1 MLPLRLFA
9 IVVLIDLLKE
19 FSDSIRTILASGGH
33 LWGKPRLERRRLLL
47 DEPENFLQGV
57 LVVHDSGA
65 FALVDSGVALL
76 KSLERFSVRKR
87 ASFHG
92 SPSIHSFS
100 SKVHNLK

>member
-9 IVVLIDLLKE
+9 IAVLTDLLKE

-33 LWGKPRLERRRLLL
+33 LWGQPRLERRRLLP

-65 FALVDSGVALL
+65 FALVDSGVALP
-76 KSLERFSVRKR
+76 KSLERFSARKR

-92 SPSIHSFS
+92 SPSIHSSS
-100 SKVHNLK
+100 SKAHNLK